1 MVEFV
6 WHKDE
11 LDIDAYYYDW
21 SDHYDYS
28 RDYSREYN
36 YDYSDHYKWN
46 IDYRWSDDDTTQ
58 KIKDNDDVD
67 NENTFTPTVNINFG
81 EEGGPTDNDAFDLDM
96 KDNAHVD
103 EMLVGAG
110 DISYNPGDDVTVE
123 DLLNEALNGKGNDTG
138 VVVTNTNQLEDNDV
152 ASDTYVDNDGWF
164 HQDLKSHGGYSN
176 ADDGIAFGGNRLTVD
191 AGDDAT
197 VIGDVLAASNA
208 SNMTDAFTNELVQGA
223 NILNN
228 GVDMTI
234 VGGSLYTD
242 SVGED
247 DA

>member
-1 MVEFV
+1 
-6 WHKDE
+6 
-11 LDIDAYYYDW
+11 
-21 SDHYDYS
+21 
-28 RDYSREYN
+28 
-36 YDYSDHYKWN
+36 
-46 IDYRWSDDDTTQ
+46 
-58 KIKDNDDVD
+58 
-67 NENTFTPTVNINFG
+67 
-81 EEGGPTDNDAFDLDM
+81 
-96 KDNAHVD
+96 
-103 EMLVGAG
+103 MLIGAG
-110 DISYNPGDDVTVE
+110 DVDYNPGDDVTVE

-152 ASDTYVDNDGWF
+152 ASDTYVSNQGYF

-208 SNMTDAFTNELVQGA
+208 SNVTDAFTNELVQGA

-234 VGGSLYTD
+234 VAAASTPTALVKTTHKSFSRRRTG
-242 SVGED
+242 
-247 DA
+247 